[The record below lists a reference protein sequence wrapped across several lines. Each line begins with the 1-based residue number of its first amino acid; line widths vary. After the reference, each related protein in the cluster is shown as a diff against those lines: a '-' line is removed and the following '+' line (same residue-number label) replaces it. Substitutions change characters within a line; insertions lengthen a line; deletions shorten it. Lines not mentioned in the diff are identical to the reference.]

1 MKLRVITPT
10 RLHWGLLRPVPRAD
24 GSRAFGGMGLTLAGP
39 GVVLCASPAETFAFE
54 GPFADRLESFSGRY
68 IQGAQTL
75 GMATVQPA
83 RLQVESAPPAHCG
96 LGSGTQLALATAWA
110 LARLSGHPEDVRSL
124 AGLTGRAFRSS
135 LGCQGFAQGGLLLDP
150 GHLIGPDIPKAENPE
165 SREEFPENWPVLVFL
180 AEEPGSWHGTREKQ
194 AFERLKSTDLV
205 SQAMEQLARQVI
217 LPAVRSL
224 DFQALGPAVHSF
236 NRLAGEAFATV
247 QGGLIHPLESRAS
260 SIDCRASGWTD
271 AARAVGGRPF
281 LRWLPIWIA
290 RIGFW
295 IGCGTNART
304 APGLPGRRIRVAC
317 WKWNRWAKHS
327 AAHLVFGQFR
337 RGLFRFAYHPKRV
350 GAQNLS
356 NGAFRVAPVQ

>member
-68 IQGAQTL
+68 IHGAQTL

-150 GHLIGPDIPKAENPE
+150 GHLISPDIPKAENPE

-247 QGGLIHPLESRAS
+247 QGGAYS
-260 SIDCRASGWTD
+260 SPG
-271 AARAVGGRPF
+271 
-281 LRWLPIWIA
+281 IA
-290 RIGFW
+290 RIIHRLQSLGVD
-295 IGCGTNART
+295 GCGQSSWGPAIFAL
-304 APGLPGRRIRVAC
+304 APDLDRANWILDRLRDECPHGAWITR
-317 WKWNRWAKHS
+317 
-327 AAHLVFGQFR
+327 
-337 RGLFRFAYHPKRV
+337 
-350 GAQNLS
+350 AQNQ
-356 NGAFRVAPVQ
+356 GAVLEVESLG